1 MVKWSAVSAML
12 AMTLTLVGCGGIEGV
27 SQSKALALL
36 DSAGKA
42 IMGEDWAAL
51 ASLHPAN
58 SGITAEAL
66 AAQLG
71 GYGATIG
78 GFTNVNET
86 TIEEIEGPA
95 KAELANTANLGAS
108 AEAIRCIGQ
117 IVLGNGPEPNAPAY
131 EGVRVNTIIGEENGQ
146 YVILAISS
154 VTLID

>member
-1 MVKWSAVSAML
+1 MVKWSTLSAIL
-12 AMTLTLVGCGGIEGV
+12 VMTLTLAGCGGIEGV

-42 IMGEDWAAL
+42 IMSEDWAAL
-51 ASLHPAN
+51 AALHAPS
-58 SGITAEAL
+58 SGATADTL

-78 GFTNVNET
+78 GITNVNET

-95 KAELANTANLGAS
+95 KADLANTANLGAS
-108 AEAIRCIGQ
+108 SDSIRCIGQ
-117 IVLGNGPEPNAPAY
+117 IVLGNGPEPNSPAY

-146 YVILAISS
+146 YVILTISS